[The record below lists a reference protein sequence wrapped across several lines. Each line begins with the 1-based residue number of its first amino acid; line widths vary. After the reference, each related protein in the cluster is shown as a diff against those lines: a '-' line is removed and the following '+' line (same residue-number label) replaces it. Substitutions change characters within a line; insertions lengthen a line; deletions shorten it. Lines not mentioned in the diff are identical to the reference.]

1 LIPERLSSALTNVRA
16 LQIFQLLRQGGL
28 ILVAVLLAKST
39 LSPAEVGTYEMLLY
53 VGYLLTFFWVAGA
66 LQALLSYYPT
76 LEAADQAAIVF
87 QAFLVFTGMSLAC
100 GALLWFFPEFILQLL
115 VQRSSLAFAGLFA
128 LFLVTNIPAS
138 LQEYFYLLQDRPLA
152 ILVYGLASAT
162 AQLLAVGLPPV
173 LGMDFRWSFVALA
186 GVGIAKGL
194 ILVRFVLVYG
204 RWSWSVGL
212 LRAWWLLAAPLMAYT
227 LLGVANQS
235 VGPWMVGYFFD
246 GSAAEFAIYRYG
258 ARELPLLAALT
269 GAVASGVI
277 PFLARDLKAGS
288 EHLKK
293 EARQLY
299 HLLFP
304 VSIVLLLTSRWWF
317 VWVFAA
323 TYAPSIV
330 LFNTFLLLTPVH
342 LIFARTVLVA
352 RQDTRWVPLFALGSM
367 ALNIIFCLLMT
378 PVLGMPGIALSG
390 VLAFGLEKAG
400 LVIYLWRWHGVPW
413 SVYTDLRWWWGY
425 TLLLLIAFAV
435 ASGF

>member
-1 LIPERLSSALTNVRA
+1 MIHQRLSNALTNVRA
-16 LQIFQLLRQGGL
+16 LQLFQLLRQGSL

-39 LSPAEVGTYEMLLY
+39 LSPAEVGTYEMLMY
-53 VGYLLTFFWVAGA
+53 VGYLLTFFCVAGS

-76 LEAADQAAIVF
+76 LEAPDQAAMVF
-87 QAFLVFTGMSLAC
+87 QALLVFAGMSLAA

-115 VQRSSLAFAGLFA
+115 VQRSSLAFLSLFV
-128 LFLVTNIPAS
+128 LFLITDIPAS
-138 LQEYFYLLQDRPLA
+138 LQEHFYLLQDRPLA
-152 ILVYGLASAT
+152 ILVYGLVSAT
-162 AQLLAVGLPPV
+162 AQLLAVGLPPI
-173 LGMDFRWSFVALA
+173 LGLDFRWSFVALA
-186 GVGIAKGL
+186 GVGIVKGI
-194 ILVRFVLVYG
+194 ILVQFVLVHG
-204 RWSWSVGL
+204 RWSWSPEL
-212 LRAWWLLAAPLMAYT
+212 LRAWWVLAAPLMAYT

-277 PFLARDLKAGS
+277 PFLARELEAVAD
-288 EHLKK
+288 HLKK

-299 HLLFP
+299 HFLFP

-323 TYAPSIV
+323 AYAPSIV

-352 RQDTRWVPLFALGSM
+352 RQDTRWIPFFALGSM
-367 ALNIIFCLLMT
+367 GLNIVFCLLMT

-390 VLAFGLEKAG
+390 VVAFGLEKIG
-400 LVIYLWRWHGVPW
+400 LVVYLWRRHGVLW
-413 SVYTDLRWWWGY
+413 SAYTDLRWWWGY
-425 TLLLLIAFAV
+425 TLLLLVAFAV